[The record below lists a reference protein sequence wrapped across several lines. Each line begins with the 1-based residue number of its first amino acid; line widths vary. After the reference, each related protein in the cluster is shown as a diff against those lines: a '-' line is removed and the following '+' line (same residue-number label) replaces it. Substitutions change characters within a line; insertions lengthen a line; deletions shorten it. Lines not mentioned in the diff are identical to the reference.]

1 MPKARSPCRRARS
14 LVHGRFSTGFWKSR
28 GHLFD
33 AHKSKVYPCFDG
45 FGRKHAVSDESTR
58 SDELEETRDG
68 HVITKGS
75 PLAPRAYHGAHGPRG
90 DSRGAQQGLHAAKEA
105 TRNELRLGENG
116 WF

>member
-1 MPKARSPCRRARS
+1 MATVASAPAFGNPEAICLTLTKPKFTHVLMASDERTRSRTKARGP
-14 LVHGRFSTGFWKSR
+14 TN
-28 GHLFD
+28 
-33 AHKSKVYPCFDG
+33 
-45 FGRKHAVSDESTR
+45 
-58 SDELEETRDG
+58 LEETRDG